1 MVVNS
6 SYGTNQDDF
15 VYNTRAFDMA
25 INLLISK
32 DKDSK

>member
-6 SYGTNQDDF
+6 SYGANQDDF
-15 VYNTRAFDMA
+15 VYNTRVFDMA

-32 DKDSK
+32 NKDLK